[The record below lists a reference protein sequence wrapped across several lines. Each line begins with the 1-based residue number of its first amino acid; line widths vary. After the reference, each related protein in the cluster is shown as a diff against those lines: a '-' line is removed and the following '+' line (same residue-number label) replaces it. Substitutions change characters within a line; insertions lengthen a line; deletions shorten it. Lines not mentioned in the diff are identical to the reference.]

1 MCNGTI
7 SGNDSGRRS
16 FARNVHVFST
26 VGCPPI
32 PLSPERGE
40 GQGEGP
46 LRARLTHHLPCPSD
60 HSSLTHD
67 FGNPNLHPH
76 LPTPSFRRALV
87 DPVYFAQ
94 SFLRIDPHPGQRL
107 WLANSITPEN
117 LLHCGNR
124 WGKSLVQAIKI
135 AHRLLFQIRD
145 PRHDRVGRYVVANVS
160 ITLDQARI
168 IFNEAVNLLR
178 SLPYCDYLIDDLLV
192 TPFPMLR
199 LTNGSVLWA
208 RSTQRRGEYLL
219 GHDFDFISFD
229 EAAFEPAADYVVE
242 EVLMMRVVD
251 RAGQIDYVSTP
262 RGKNWFFR
270 KAQEIAARGA
280 HGYIQ
285 RGDSRDNPHLP
296 AAYLERTIARLSP
309 QRRAQNIEGRFVD
322 LGNEVL
328 REEDIQRALALWRG
342 AHANAGQGA
351 FSPLSRGRHFV
362 HGWDLARKRTWT
374 VGITLD
380 ITERP
385 YQLVAFE
392 RFQHRCWPAVISAIR
407 ERHSRFGGRVI
418 IDATGLGDVILAELA
433 DIGAQGYNFGER
445 GGKAKAEL
453 IATLEHAFAAGL
465 IGLPMIEMTTADGD
479 YWSLPNELR
488 EFTWDDN
495 QRCDAVFALALALW
509 LARQPRDPLIAPSF
523 RVAGW

>member
-1 MCNGTI
+1 VQN
-7 SGNDSGRRS
+7 
-16 FARNVHVFST
+16 
-26 VGCPPI
+26 
-32 PLSPERGE
+32 
-40 GQGEGP
+40 
-46 LRARLTHHLPCPSD
+46 
-60 HSSLTHD
+60 
-67 FGNPNLHPH
+67 
-76 LPTPSFRRALV
+76 TPSFRRALT
-87 DPVYFAQ
+87 DPLYFAQ
-94 SFLRIDPHPGQRL
+94 SFLQIDPHPGQQL
-107 WLANSITPEN
+107 WLANSVTPEN

-135 AHRLLFQIRD
+135 AHRLMFQIRD
-145 PRHDRVGRYVVANVS
+145 PQHDREKHYVIANVS

-168 IFNEAVNLLR
+168 IFNEAVRLLR
-178 SLPYCDYLIDDLLV
+178 RLPYCDYLIEDLVV

-262 RGKNWFFR
+262 RGKNWFYR
-270 KAQEIAARGA
+270 KSQEIASRGFS
-280 HGYIQ
+280 GYVQ

-296 AAYLERTIARLSP
+296 IDYLERTITRLSP
-309 QRRAQNIEGRFVD
+309 QRRAQNIEGQFVD

-328 REEDIQRALALWRG
+328 NEEDIQRALALHEVARVFRPVSSEPSIE
-342 AHANAGQGA
+342 AAANITSANTVTTNTPPA
-351 FSPLSRGRHFV
+351 NTALKSRATVTYEPIKGRHYV

-380 ITERP
+380 ITDRP
-385 YQLVAFE
+385 FQLVAFE
-392 RFQHRCWPAVISAIR
+392 RFQHRSWPAVITAIR
-407 ERHSRFGGRVI
+407 QRHAQYGGRVI
-418 IDATGLGDVILAELA
+418 IDATGLGDVVLSELT

-445 GGKAKAEL
+445 GGKAKSEL
-453 IATLEHAFAAGL
+453 IATLEHTFATGS
-465 IGLPMIEMTTADGD
+465 IGIPMIEMTTADGD

-488 EFTWDDN
+488 EFSWDDN
-495 QRCDAVFALALALW
+495 QHCDAAFALALALW
-509 LARQPRDPLIAPSF
+509 LARQPREKIILPTF
-523 RVAGW
+523 RASTW

>member
-1 MCNGTI
+1 M
-7 SGNDSGRRS
+7 SR
-16 FARNVHVFST
+16 
-26 VGCPPI
+26 
-32 PLSPERGE
+32 
-40 GQGEGP
+40 
-46 LRARLTHHLPCPSD
+46 
-60 HSSLTHD
+60 
-67 FGNPNLHPH
+67 
-76 LPTPSFRRALV
+76 TPSFRRALI

-94 SFLRIDPHPGQRL
+94 SFLQIDPHPGQCL
-107 WLANSITPEN
+107 WLANSTTPEN

-135 AHRLLFQIRD
+135 AHRLIFQIRN
-145 PRHDRVGRYVVANVS
+145 PLYDRDQHYVIANVS

-168 IFNEAVNLLR
+168 IFNEVVRLLR
-178 SLPYCDYLIDDLLV
+178 RLPYWDYLIEDLVV

-262 RGKNWFFR
+262 RGKNWFYR
-270 KAQEIAARGA
+270 KAQEIRSRGEG
-280 HGYIQ
+280 GYVQ

-296 AAYLERTIARLSP
+296 TDYLERTITRLSP
-309 QRRAQNIEGRFVD
+309 QRRAQNIEGQFID

-328 REEDIQRALALWRG
+328 REEDIQRALALWVVPQVFRPVDT
-342 AHANAGQGA
+342 A
-351 FSPLSRGRHFV
+351 LKSRGTNLAEPTKGRHYV

-380 ITERP
+380 ITDRP
-385 YQLVAFE
+385 FQLVAFE
-392 RFQHRCWPAVISAIR
+392 RFQHRSWPAVITAIR
-407 ERHSRFGGRVI
+407 QRHAQYGGRVI
-418 IDATGLGDVILAELA
+418 IDATGLGDVVLSELT
-433 DIGAQGYNFGER
+433 DIGAQGFNFGER
-445 GGKAKAEL
+445 GGKAKSEL
-453 IATLEHAFAAGL
+453 VATLEHAFVTGQ
-465 IGLPMIEMTTADGD
+465 IGIPMIEVTTADGD

-488 EFTWDDN
+488 EFSWDDN
-495 QRCDAVFALALALW
+495 QHCDAAFALALALW
-509 LARQPRDPLIAPSF
+509 LARQPGEKIILPAF
-523 RVAGW
+523 RAAAW

>member
-1 MCNGTI
+1 MKT
-7 SGNDSGRRS
+7 S
-16 FARNVHVFST
+16 
-26 VGCPPI
+26 
-32 PLSPERGE
+32 
-40 GQGEGP
+40 
-46 LRARLTHHLPCPSD
+46 
-60 HSSLTHD
+60 
-67 FGNPNLHPH
+67 
-76 LPTPSFRRALV
+76 TPSFRRALT

-94 SFLRIDPHPGQRL
+94 SFLQIDPHPGQQL

-145 PRHDRVGRYVVANVS
+145 LRHDRENHYVIANVS

-168 IFNEAVNLLR
+168 IFNEVVRLFR
-178 SLPYCDYLIDDLLV
+178 RLPWCDYLIEDLMV

-262 RGKNWFFR
+262 RGKNWFYR
-270 KAQEIAARGA
+270 KSQEIASRGFS
-280 HGYIQ
+280 GYVQ

-296 AAYLERTIARLSP
+296 ADYLERTITCLSP
-309 QRRAQNIEGRFVD
+309 QRRAQNIEGQFVD

-328 REEDIQRALALWRG
+328 REEDIQRALSLWKG
-342 AHANAGQGA
+342 GPDLGQGLHKN
-351 FSPLSRGRHFV
+351 LSDAEHSHESQRPYVNPDRGQGHPSLMSEPVRGRHYV

-380 ITERP
+380 ITDRP
-385 YQLVAFE
+385 FQLVAFE
-392 RFQHRCWPAVISAIR
+392 RFQHRSWPAVITAIR
-407 ERHSRFGGRVI
+407 QRHAQYGGRVI
-418 IDATGLGDVILAELA
+418 IDATGLGDVVLSELT
-433 DIGAQGYNFGER
+433 DIGAQGYNFGEK
-445 GGKAKAEL
+445 GGKAKSEL
-453 IATLEHAFAAGL
+453 IATLEHAFATGS
-465 IGLPMIEMTTADGD
+465 IGIPMIEMTTADGD

-488 EFTWDDN
+488 EFSWDDN
-495 QRCDAVFALALALW
+495 QHCDAAFALALALW
-509 LARQPRDPLIAPSF
+509 LARQPRERIILPAF
-523 RVAGW
+523 RAASW

>member
-1 MCNGTI
+1 M
-7 SGNDSGRRS
+7 
-16 FARNVHVFST
+16 
-26 VGCPPI
+26 PI
-32 PLSPERGE
+32 
-40 GQGEGP
+40 
-46 LRARLTHHLPCPSD
+46 
-60 HSSLTHD
+60 
-67 FGNPNLHPH
+67 
-76 LPTPSFRRALV
+76 PSFRRALT

-94 SFLRIDPHPGQRL
+94 SSLQIDPHPGQQL
-107 WLANSITPEN
+107 WLANSVTPEN

-145 PRHDRVGRYVVANVS
+145 PRHDREKHYVIANVS

-168 IFNEAVNLLR
+168 IFNEVIRLLR
-178 SLPYCDYLIDDLLV
+178 RLPWCDYLIEDLAV

-251 RAGQIDYVSTP
+251 RAGQIDYISTP
-262 RGKNWFFR
+262 RGKNWFYR
-270 KAQEIAARGA
+270 KSQEIASRGFS
-280 HGYIQ
+280 GYVQ

-296 AAYLERTIARLSP
+296 ADYLERTITRLSP
-309 QRRAQNIEGRFVD
+309 QRRAQNIEGHFVD

-328 REEDIQRALALWRG
+328 REEDIQRALTLWKG
-342 AHANAGQGA
+342 GPDLGQGLQNHISIHETVTHGHQSSA
-351 FSPLSRGRHFV
+351 RPDQGQGHPIPRGRHYV

-392 RFQHRCWPAVISAIR
+392 RFQHRSWPAVITAIR
-407 ERHSRFGGRVI
+407 QRHSRYGGRVI
-418 IDATGLGDVILAELA
+418 IDATGLGDVVLSELT

-445 GGKAKAEL
+445 GGKAKSEL
-453 IATLEHAFAAGL
+453 IATLEHAFATGS
-465 IGLPMIEMTTADGD
+465 IGIPMIEMTTADGD

-488 EFTWDDN
+488 EFSWDDN
-495 QRCDAVFALALALW
+495 QHCDAAFALALALW
-509 LARQPRDPLIAPSF
+509 LARQPRERIILPTF
-523 RVAGW
+523 RSATW